1 MHAVEFLSDEWLQA
15 LDAAARHRHSDG
27 DDPLATVSISIEQ
40 AITDGPRWRLVIDHG
55 TCRVETDAAGDP
67 DVRLTCDRATAA
79 AIASGQ
85 RPALHAFTAGDLRL
99 GGDVQVLL
107 EQREALEALGDL
119 FAAVKD
125 QTTF

>member
-1 MHAVEFLSDEWLQA
+1 MQPVEFLSDEWLRA
-15 LDAAARHRHSDG
+15 LDAAARDRQTSG

-55 TCRVETDAAGDP
+55 TCRVETDTEGEP
-67 DVRLTCDRATAA
+67 DVRLTCDRGTAA

-85 RPALHAFTAGDLRL
+85 RPALDAFTAGELRL

-107 EQREALEALGDL
+107 ERREALEALGDL
-119 FAAVKD
+119 FAAVKE